1 MKKRLTIG
9 QKLWIAFG
17 IMISLIVAVGIT
29 GVLKMEALADL
40 TGKMV
45 RHPFTVSNTVRDIR
59 SNIVAMRSSMRDVIL
74 AANIAQLE
82 REAGVVD
89 EKAKEVLQ
97 SFELVI
103 ERFLGNPTDVLQ
115 ARAAFI
121 EWKVILDQVINLIR
135 AGDREQA
142 VRIIKGEGARKV
154 DEMSR
159 KIQVM
164 VEFAGQKAER
174 FLADARNTRQQAWLF
189 MILLT
194 FAACACGVMVSLFV
208 AQSVVRPVKQLTRL
222 SADIADGVAVAAQPV
237 DRPDELG
244 QLIRSFNRIID
255 SNNRYISQAK
265 AISSGDYSLAV
276 ELRSE
281 FDELGRAL
289 QAMKQSLQDA
299 RQASEDQNW
308 LKSGRNELSD
318 LMQGDLDISILA
330 RKVVAFLAKFLEAQI
345 GAFYLAD
352 LEGQELQL
360 AAGFALAGSNS
371 RNSKIKIG
379 ETVVGQAA
387 FEGEIM
393 SITDVPQDY
402 FRIESSAGSALPGHI
417 VVVPLKHGQR
427 LAGVI
432 ELGFFKK
439 PSALIYGFLKRVAE
453 NIAIE
458 LNSAQSRHKM
468 AALLNESRQQ
478 AHQLRQQ
485 REELQQTNAELE
497 AQSRALSISE
507 ARLQAQQEELRQ
519 TNEELEKQA
528 AELEQQASLLENQ
541 KNDIA
546 AKNRQL
552 EHSRALLEQKAEDL
566 RLSGNYKSEFLANMS
581 HELRT
586 PMNSILLLSKVLA
599 DNKDANLTPKQI
611 EFCQTIHSAGSDLL
625 NLINDVL
632 DLSKVES
639 GKMQLLTE
647 AVSPSAIADQM
658 QRIFQPL
665 AQEKG
670 LIFEVKLAQ
679 DLPRHIFTDRL
690 RAEQII
696 KNLLSNA
703 LKFTHQGK
711 IALYVSRPAQSA
723 SPNGDDPDSAGTI
736 AFEVSDTGIGIPPSQ
751 QKRIFEAF
759 QQCDGSTNRKYG
771 GTGLGL
777 SISLGL
783 ARFLGG
789 EITIESREGRGS
801 VFTLFLPERREPAC
815 AEAGE
820 AAVQMVPLESAGAAA
835 FQPALDVDAAA
846 WQATAAIDGLEQL
859 QDDRRTLTPGDKSI
873 LIIAED
879 PRLAKILLD
888 LSREK
893 DFKVVLAGNGE
904 TGLHFAA
911 YYHPSAIILD
921 ISLSGMDGW
930 TVMSRLKD
938 DMGTRHIPV
947 HIISAAAENVDA
959 LKMGA
964 IGFVSKPVTMENLNQ
979 VFAKIENVISNPI
992 KHLLVVEDDEAQRTA
1007 IIEFLGDN
1015 RVEITPAATGQQ
1027 AWDLLHAQRFD
1038 CMILDLGLPDM
1049 SGVDFLAKM
1058 KNHPELNHLP
1068 VIVYTGKD
1076 LTREEQVT
1084 LNGCAEKIIIKG
1096 DKSPEKLIDDT
1107 TLFLHR
1113 VQSDLPAEKQRLLKR
1128 VHDRDAILKDK
1139 KILLVDDDMRNIYAL
1154 SNILEENGMQVLAGK
1169 NGLEGLECL
1178 VQHPDIDI
1186 VLMDIMMPEMD
1197 GYTAIKKIRQQK
1209 NFKKLPVIA
1218 LTAKAM
1224 KGDRAKCIDAGAS
1237 DYVAKPVDAEKLLSL
1252 LRVWLY

>member
-1 MKKRLTIG
+1 MKKPLTIG

-17 IMISLIVAVGIT
+17 IMIFLTVAVGIS
-29 GVLKMEALADL
+29 GLLKMEALADL
-40 TGKMV
+40 TGKIF

-59 SNIVAMRSSMRDVIL
+59 SNIVAMRTSMRDVIL

-82 REAGVVD
+82 REAAAVD

-103 ERFLGNPTDVLQ
+103 ERFLGNPEDVRQ
-115 ARAAFI
+115 ARTAFI
-121 EWKVILDQVINLIR
+121 DWKVILDQVINLLR
-135 AGDREQA
+135 AGDREKA
-142 VRIIKGEGARKV
+142 VNILKGEGTRQV
-154 DEMSR
+154 EEMNR

-164 VEFAGQKAER
+164 IDFAGHKAER
-174 FLADARNTRQQAWLF
+174 FMADARNTRQQAWVF
-189 MILLT
+189 MILLI

-208 AQSVVRPVKQLTRL
+208 VQSVVRPVKRLTRL
-222 SADIADGVAVAAQPV
+222 SADIADGVAVAAQQV
-237 DRPDELG
+237 NRYDELG
-244 QLIRSFNRIID
+244 LLIRSFNRIID

-281 FDELGRAL
+281 FDELGLAL
-289 QAMKQSLQDA
+289 QNMKQSLQDA
-299 RQASEDQNW
+299 RQANEEQSW

-318 LMQGDLDISILA
+318 QMQGDLEISILA
-330 RKVVAFLAKFLEAQI
+330 RNVVTFLAKFLEAQI

-360 AAGFALAGSNS
+360 AAGYALAGSNS
-371 RNSKIKIG
+371 RNGKIKIG
-379 ETVVGQAA
+379 EGFVGQAA

-402 FRIESSAGSALPGHI
+402 FRIESSTGSAPPGHI
-417 VVVPLKHGQR
+417 VVVPLKYRQR

-439 PSALIYGFLKRVAE
+439 PSALIYGFLNRVAE

-468 AALLNESRQQ
+468 AALLDESRQQ

-497 AQSRALSISE
+497 AQSQALSISE
-507 ARLQAQQEELRQ
+507 AKLQAQQEEMRQ

-528 AELEQQASLLENQ
+528 AELEQQAFLLENQ

-552 EHSRALLEQKAEDL
+552 EQSRALLEQKAEDL

-611 EFCQTIHSAGSDLL
+611 EFSQTIHSAGSDLL

-647 AVSPSAIADQM
+647 EVSPAAIADHM

-679 DLPRHIFTDRL
+679 DLPRHIYTDRL

-703 LKFTHQGK
+703 LKFTDQGK
-711 IALYVSRPAQSA
+711 IALYVSRPGQSTLR
-723 SPNGDDPDSAGTI
+723 NGDDPDSAGTI
-736 AFEVSDTGIGIPPSQ
+736 AFEVSDTGIGIPQSQ

-783 ARFLGG
+783 ARLLGG
-789 EITIESREGRGS
+789 EITIQSREGRGS
-801 VFTLFLPERREPAC
+801 VFTLFLPQQREPARN
-815 AEAGE
+815 EAGDAPVE
-820 AAVQMVPLESAGAAA
+820 IVPQDSAAA
-835 FQPALDVDAAA
+835 AALEPAPAVAAA
-846 WQATAAIDGLEQL
+846 WQATAAINGLDEL
-859 QDDRRTLTPGDKSI
+859 QDDRRNLTPDEKSI
-873 LIIAED
+873 LIIEDD
-879 PRLAKILLD
+879 PRFAKFLLD
-888 LSREK
+888 LSHEK
-893 DFKVVLAGNGE
+893 DFKVILAGNGE
-904 TGLHFAA
+904 TGLHFAT
-911 YYHPSAIILD
+911 YYKPSAIILD
-921 ISLSGMDGW
+921 ISLPGMDGW

-938 DMGTRHIPV
+938 DLGTRHIPV
-947 HIISAAAENVDA
+947 HIISVAAKNVDA
-959 LKMGA
+959 MKMGA
-964 IGFVSKPVTMENLNQ
+964 IGFLSKPVTMENLNQ
-979 VFAKIENVISNPI
+979 VFGKIENVISNPI
-992 KHLLVVEDDEAQRTA
+992 KHLLVVEDDEAQRKS

-1015 RVEITPAATGQQ
+1015 RVEITSAATGQE
-1027 AWDLLHAQRFD
+1027 AWDRLHERRFD

-1049 SGVDFLAKM
+1049 SGVDFIYKM
-1058 KNHPELNHLP
+1058 KNHSELHDLP

-1076 LTREEQVT
+1076 LTQEEQVII
-1084 LNGCAEKIIIKG
+1084 NDCAEKIIIKG
-1096 DKSPEKLIDDT
+1096 AKSPEKLIDDT

-1113 VQSDLPAEKQRLLKR
+1113 VQTDLPAEKQRILR
-1128 VHDRDAILKDK
+1128 MVHDRDAILKDK

-1154 SNILEENGMQVLAGK
+1154 SSILEENGMQVLAGK
-1169 NGLEGLECL
+1169 NGREGLECL
-1178 VQHPDIDI
+1178 VQNPDIDI

-1209 NFKKLPVIA
+1209 IFKKLPVIA

-1224 KGDRAKCIDAGAS
+1224 KGDRAKCIDAGAN